1 MKIFL
6 IGYMASGKSVV
17 AEKLSQ
23 LLGFRFIDTDKWI
36 EARCC
41 KSIPEIFS
49 DLGETFFREK
59 EKECLEFLID
69 HQDIVIA
76 TGGGMPCSDNAIEL
90 MIELGETL
98 YLEAEVSTLISR
110 LSNEHSG
117 RPMITDIE
125 TKDDLHRFISNHLS
139 EREEYYKKC
148 KHIVCV
154 DGKSVEEISKEIK
167 HILL

>member
-1 MKIFL
+1 
-6 IGYMASGKSVV
+6 MASGKTVV

-23 LLGFRFIDTDKWI
+23 LLGFRFVDTDKWI

-49 DLGETFFREK
+49 DHDEAFFRKK

-69 HQDIVIA
+69 NQDIVID
-76 TGGGMPCSDNAIEL
+76 TGGGMSCSDNAIEL
-90 MIELGETL
+90 MIEHGETV
-98 YLEAEVSTLISR
+98 YLKAEVSTLISR
-110 LSNEHSG
+110 LWNEKSG
-117 RPMITDIE
+117 RPLIPDIE
-125 TKDDLHRFISNHLS
+125 TKEDLHRFISNHLS
-139 EREEYYKKC
+139 QREEYYKKC

>member
-1 MKIFL
+1 MNIFL
-6 IGYMASGKSVV
+6 IGYMASGKTVV

-23 LLGFRFIDTDKWI
+23 LLGFRFVDTDKWI

-49 DLGETFFREK
+49 DHDEAFFRKK

-76 TGGGMPCSDNAIEL
+76 TGGGMSCSDNAIEL
-90 MIELGETL
+90 MIEHGETV
-98 YLEAEVSTLISR
+98 YLKAEVSTLISR
-110 LSNEHSG
+110 LWNEKSG
-117 RPMITDIE
+117 RPMIPDIE
-125 TKDDLHRFISNHLS
+125 TKEDLHRFISNHLS
-139 EREEYYKKC
+139 QREEYYKKC

>member
-1 MKIFL
+1 
-6 IGYMASGKSVV
+6 MASGKTVV

-23 LLGFRFIDTDKWI
+23 LLGFRFVDTDKWI

-49 DLGETFFREK
+49 DHDEAFFRKK

-76 TGGGMPCSDNAIEL
+76 TGGGMSCSDNAIEF
-90 MIELGETL
+90 MIELGETV
-98 YLEAEVSTLISR
+98 YLKAEVSTLISR
-110 LSNEHSG
+110 LWIENYG
-117 RPMITDIE
+117 RPMIPDIE
-125 TKDDLHRFISNHLS
+125 TKEDLHRFISNHLS
-139 EREEYYKKC
+139 QREEYYKKC
-148 KHIVCV
+148 KHIECV

>member
-6 IGYMASGKSVV
+6 VGYMACGKSVV

-23 LLGFRFIDTDKWI
+23 LLGFRFVDTDKWI
-36 EARCC
+36 EDRCC

-49 DLGETFFREK
+49 HHGEHFFREK

-69 HQDIVIA
+69 HQDTIIA
-76 TGGGMPCSDNAIEL
+76 TGGGLPCSDNVIEL
-90 MIELGETL
+90 LIELGETV
-98 YLEAEVSTLISR
+98 YLEAEISTLISR
-110 LSNEHSG
+110 LWDEKSG
-117 RPMITDIE
+117 RPMIPDIE
-125 TKDDLHRFISNHLS
+125 TKENLHSFISNHLS
-139 EREEYYKKC
+139 QREEYYKKC
-148 KHIVCV
+148 KYYVCV

>member
-6 IGYMASGKSVV
+6 IGYMASGKTVV

-23 LLGFRFIDTDKWI
+23 LLGFRFVDTDKWI

-49 DLGETFFREK
+49 DYDEAFFRKK

-76 TGGGMPCSDNAIEL
+76 TGGGMSCSDNAIEL
-90 MIELGETL
+90 MIELGETV
-98 YLEAEVSTLISR
+98 YLKTEVSTLIFR
-110 LSNEHSG
+110 LWNEKSG
-117 RPMITDIE
+117 RPMIPDIE
-125 TKDDLHRFISNHLS
+125 TKEDLHRFISNHLS
-139 EREEYYKKC
+139 QREEYYKKC

>member
-1 MKIFL
+1 
-6 IGYMASGKSVV
+6 MASGKTVV

-23 LLGFRFIDTDKWI
+23 LLGFRFVDTDKWI

-49 DLGETFFREK
+49 DHDEAFFRKK

-76 TGGGMPCSDNAIEL
+76 TGGGMPCSDNSIEL

-110 LSNEHSG
+110 LCNEQSG

-125 TKDDLHRFISNHLS
+125 TKEDLHRFISNHLS

>member
-1 MKIFL
+1 
-6 IGYMASGKSVV
+6 MASGKTVV

-23 LLGFRFIDTDKWI
+23 LLGFRFVDTDKWI

-49 DLGETFFREK
+49 DHDEAFFRKK

-90 MIELGETL
+90 MIEHGETV
-98 YLEAEVSTLISR
+98 YLKAEVSTLISR
-110 LSNEHSG
+110 LWNEKSG
-117 RPMITDIE
+117 RPMIPDIE
-125 TKDDLHRFISNHLS
+125 TKEDLHRFISNHLS
-139 EREEYYKKC
+139 QREEYYKKC

>member
-1 MKIFL
+1 
-6 IGYMASGKSVV
+6 MASGKTVV

-23 LLGFRFIDTDKWI
+23 LLGFRFVDTDKWI

-49 DLGETFFREK
+49 DHDEAFFRKK

-76 TGGGMPCSDNAIEL
+76 TGGGMSCSDNAIEL
-90 MIELGETL
+90 MIEHGETV
-98 YLEAEVSTLISR
+98 YLKAEVSTLISR
-110 LSNEHSG
+110 LWNEKSG
-117 RPMITDIE
+117 RPMIPDIE
-125 TKDDLHRFISNHLS
+125 TKEDLHRFISNHLS
-139 EREEYYKKC
+139 QREEYYKKC

>member
-1 MKIFL
+1 
-6 IGYMASGKSVV
+6 MASGKTVV

-23 LLGFRFIDTDKWI
+23 LLGFRFVDTDKWI

-49 DLGETFFREK
+49 DHDEAFFGKK

-69 HQDIVIA
+69 HQDIIIA
-76 TGGGMPCSDNAIEL
+76 SGGGMPCSDNAIEL
-90 MIELGETL
+90 MIELGETV

-110 LSNEHSG
+110 LWNEKSG
-117 RPMITDIE
+117 RPMIQDIE
-125 TKDDLHRFISNHLS
+125 TKEDLHRFISNHLS
-139 EREEYYKKC
+139 QREEYYKKC

>member
-1 MKIFL
+1 
-6 IGYMASGKSVV
+6 MASGKTVV

-23 LLGFRFIDTDKWI
+23 LLGFRFVDTDKWI

-49 DLGETFFREK
+49 DHDEAFFRKK

-90 MIELGETL
+90 MIEHGETV
-98 YLEAEVSTLISR
+98 YLKAEVSTLISR
-110 LSNEHSG
+110 LWNEKSG
-117 RPMITDIE
+117 RPLIPDIE
-125 TKDDLHRFISNHLS
+125 TKEDLHRFISNHLS
-139 EREEYYKKC
+139 QREEYYKKC

>member
-1 MKIFL
+1 
-6 IGYMASGKSVV
+6 MASGKTVV

-23 LLGFRFIDTDKWI
+23 LLGFRFVDTDKWI

-49 DLGETFFREK
+49 DHDEAFFRKK

-76 TGGGMPCSDNAIEL
+76 TGGGMSCSDNAIEL
-90 MIELGETL
+90 MIELGETV

-110 LSNEHSG
+110 LWNEKSG
-117 RPMITDIE
+117 RPMIPDIE
-125 TKDDLHRFISNHLS
+125 TKEDLHRFISNHLS
-139 EREEYYKKC
+139 QREEYYKKC
-148 KHIVCV
+148 KHIVCL

>member
-49 DLGETFFREK
+49 DLGEAFFREK
-59 EKECLEFLID
+59 EKECLEFLVD

-110 LSNEHSG
+110 LWNEQSE
-117 RPMITDIE
+117 RPMITDIQ
-125 TKDDLHRFISNHLS
+125 TKEDLHRFISNHLS
-139 EREEYYKKC
+139 QREEYYKKC

-167 HILL
+167 RILL

>member
-1 MKIFL
+1 
-6 IGYMASGKSVV
+6 MASGKTVV

-23 LLGFRFIDTDKWI
+23 LLGFRFVDTDKWI

-49 DLGETFFREK
+49 DHDEAFFRKK

-76 TGGGMPCSDNAIEL
+76 TGGGMSCSDNAIEL
-90 MIELGETL
+90 MIELGETV
-98 YLEAEVSTLISR
+98 YLKAEVSTLISR
-110 LSNEHSG
+110 LWNEKSG
-117 RPMITDIE
+117 RPMIPDIE
-125 TKDDLHRFISNHLS
+125 TKEDLHRFISNHLS
-139 EREEYYKKC
+139 QREEYYKKC

>member
-1 MKIFL
+1 
-6 IGYMASGKSVV
+6 MASGKTVV

-23 LLGFRFIDTDKWI
+23 LLGFRFVDTDKWI

-49 DLGETFFREK
+49 DHDEAFFRKK

-76 TGGGMPCSDNAIEL
+76 TGGGMSCSDNAIEL
-90 MIELGETL
+90 MIELGETV
-98 YLEAEVSTLISR
+98 YLKAEVSTLISR
-110 LSNEHSG
+110 LLNEKSG
-117 RPMITDIE
+117 RPMIPDIE
-125 TKDDLHRFISNHLS
+125 TKEDLHRFISNHLS
-139 EREEYYKKC
+139 QREEYYKKC

>member
-1 MKIFL
+1 
-6 IGYMASGKSVV
+6 MASGKSVV

-41 KSIPEIFS
+41 KSISEIFS
-49 DLGETFFREK
+49 DHGEAFFRKK

-90 MIELGETL
+90 MIEHGETL

-110 LSNEHSG
+110 LWNEQSG

-125 TKDDLHRFISNHLS
+125 TKEDLHRFISNHLS

-154 DGKSVEEISKEIK
+154 DVKSIGEISKEIK

>member
-6 IGYMASGKSVV
+6 IGYMASGKTVV

-23 LLGFRFIDTDKWI
+23 LLGFRFVDTDKWI

-49 DLGETFFREK
+49 DHDEAFFRKK

-76 TGGGMPCSDNAIEL
+76 TGGGMSCSDNAIEL
-90 MIELGETL
+90 MIEHGETV
-98 YLEAEVSTLISR
+98 YLKAEVSTLISR
-110 LSNEHSG
+110 LWNEKSG
-117 RPMITDIE
+117 RPMIPDIE
-125 TKDDLHRFISNHLS
+125 TKEDLHRFISNHLS
-139 EREEYYKKC
+139 QREEYYKKC